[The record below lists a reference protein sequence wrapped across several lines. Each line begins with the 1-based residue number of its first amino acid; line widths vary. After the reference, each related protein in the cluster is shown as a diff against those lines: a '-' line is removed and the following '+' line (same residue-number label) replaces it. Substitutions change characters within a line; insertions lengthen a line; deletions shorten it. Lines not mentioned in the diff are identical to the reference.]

1 MRGGAASAG
10 EDAGSY
16 RAPRAAACAFGH
28 ADRGAYAWCRSRPQ
42 PIFLPRQSFAWP
54 SSYDSSCIPSTM
66 TLSTYLLYVAA
77 VALLI
82 ATPGPTMLMC
92 MTNALN
98 HGPRRAMTSVAGS
111 VSAVLVVM
119 VLSAM
124 GLGALLAASEAA
136 FTTAKLI
143 GAAYLVWLGVK
154 TFRSDASALTVDGDA
169 AGGSRRSFYLQGL
182 LVGASNPKAML
193 FFAAFFPQFLNPAAP
208 MAPQFTILALTFMAF
223 EFTVLTTCALSVSR
237 LAPLLRQSGPV
248 RWVNRI
254 CGGLFTLMG
263 GLLLFTRRSA

>member
-1 MRGGAASAG
+1 
-10 EDAGSY
+10 
-16 RAPRAAACAFGH
+16 
-28 ADRGAYAWCRSRPQ
+28 
-42 PIFLPRQSFAWP
+42 
-54 SSYDSSCIPSTM
+54 M

-119 VLSAM
+119 LLSAM
-124 GLGALLAASEAA
+124 GLGALLAASETA

-143 GAAYLVWLGVK
+143 GAAYLVWLGIK
-154 TFRSDASALTVDGDA
+154 TFRSDASALMKGDGDA
-169 AGGSRRSFYLQGL
+169 AGAGTRRIRESGRSFYLQGL
-182 LVGASNPKAML
+182 LVGASNPKAVL

-208 MAPQFTILALTFMAF
+208 MAPQFAILALTFMAF

-237 LAPLLRQSGPV
+237 LAPLLRRSGPV

-254 CGGLFTLMG
+254 CGGLFTLMS

>member
-1 MRGGAASAG
+1 
-10 EDAGSY
+10 
-16 RAPRAAACAFGH
+16 
-28 ADRGAYAWCRSRPQ
+28 
-42 PIFLPRQSFAWP
+42 
-54 SSYDSSCIPSTM
+54 M

-124 GLGALLAASEAA
+124 GLGALLAASETA

-143 GAAYLVWLGVK
+143 GAAYLVWLGIK
-154 TFRSDASALTVDGDA
+154 TFRSDASALMTVDGDA
-169 AGGSRRSFYLQGL
+169 AGAGTRESGRSFYLQGL
-182 LVGASNPKAML
+182 LVGASNPKAVL

-208 MAPQFTILALTFMAF
+208 MAAQFAILALTFMAF
-223 EFTVLTTCALSVSR
+223 EFAVLSTCALSVSR
-237 LAPLLRQSGPV
+237 LGPLLRRSGPV

>member
-1 MRGGAASAG
+1 
-10 EDAGSY
+10 
-16 RAPRAAACAFGH
+16 
-28 ADRGAYAWCRSRPQ
+28 
-42 PIFLPRQSFAWP
+42 
-54 SSYDSSCIPSTM
+54 M

-119 VLSAM
+119 LLSAM
-124 GLGALLAASEAA
+124 GLGALLATSETA
-136 FTTAKLI
+136 FTTAKFI
-143 GAAYLVWLGVK
+143 GAAYLIWLGIK
-154 TFRSDASALTVDGDA
+154 TFRSDASALAVQGGGAADA
-169 AGGSRRSFYLQGL
+169 PRRSFYLQGL
-182 LVGASNPKAML
+182 LVGASNPKAVL

-208 MAPQFTILALTFMAF
+208 MAPQFAILALTFMAF
-223 EFTVLTTCALSVSR
+223 EFAVLTTCALSVSR
-237 LAPLLRQSGPV
+237 LAPLLRKSGPV
-248 RWVNRI
+248 RWINRV

-263 GLLLFTRRSA
+263 GLLLLTRRTA

>member
-1 MRGGAASAG
+1 
-10 EDAGSY
+10 
-16 RAPRAAACAFGH
+16 
-28 ADRGAYAWCRSRPQ
+28 
-42 PIFLPRQSFAWP
+42 
-54 SSYDSSCIPSTM
+54 M

-124 GLGALLAASEAA
+124 GLGALLAASETA
-136 FTTAKLI
+136 FTVAKVI
-143 GAAYLVWLGVK
+143 GAAYLIWLGIK
-154 TFRSDASALTVDGDA
+154 TFRSDASALAVGGADGDA
-169 AGGSRRSFYLQGL
+169 GTPRRSFYLQGL
-182 LVGASNPKAML
+182 LVGASNPKAVL
-193 FFAAFFPQFLNPAAP
+193 FFAAFFPQFLNPSAP
-208 MAPQFTILALTFMAF
+208 MAPQFAILALTFMAF
-223 EFTVLTTCALSVSR
+223 EFAVLTACALSVSR
-237 LAPLLRQSGPV
+237 IAPLLRRSGPV
-248 RWVNRI
+248 RWVNRV

-263 GLLLFTRRSA
+263 GLLLLTRRSA